1 MSITNHER
9 VGKALELLR
18 QGLAPFVEREIK
30 LSLQSGAITID
41 RLQSFSEEEK
51 LADRHISQ
59 WDVAGLLKLM
69 WETWNDCFKSTLGF
83 SERSLISE
91 LRDWRN
97 KWAHQHAFSS
107 DDAYR
112 AIDSAS
118 RLLQAISAPQV
129 EDLERMKMELL
140 RLRFDE
146 QIRNEKRKAGGSLID
161 VAAAGGL
168 KPWREVITP
177 HPDVAAGRFQQAEF
191 AADLWQVYLNEGSDE
206 YRDPVE
212 FFRRTYL
219 TESLKRLLI
228 NALHRL
234 SGTGGEPVVQLQTSF
249 GGGKTHSML
258 ALYHLFSG
266 IPPSELPG
274 MEEVM
279 KDAGVSTV
287 PRVKRVVIVG
297 NRISPGNPSIKP
309 DGTRVCTLWGE
320 IAWQLGGREAFERVR
335 RDDELATNPGDNI
348 RKLFEEYGPC
358 LILIDEWVA
367 YARQLHDL
375 SDLPAGSFETQFTF
389 AQTLTESAKLAD
401 RTLLVVSLPASDA
414 AGARADDTEVGGIRG
429 RDALERLRNVI
440 GRIESPWRP
449 ATAEESFEIVRRRLF
464 QPFTDP
470 EQFKQRDVIA
480 RAFADLY
487 RSQRNEFPS
496 ECSEAD
502 YEKRIRAAY
511 PIHPE
516 LFDRLY
522 SDWSSL
528 ANFQRTRGVLRLM
541 AAVIHCLWRDGD
553 RSPLILP
560 ASVPI
565 DDDRVRFEL
574 TRYLPDN
581 WIPIIERDVDGPD
594 SLPRRLDAENPN
606 LGKLHATRR
615 VARTIYLG
623 SAPMAAAAHRG
634 IEDRR
639 IKLGCVMPGEPPAVF
654 GDALRHLASS
664 ATYLYQD
671 GSSYW
676 YSTQPTVTK
685 LAEDRDEMI
694 RRDRDRVM
702 LELERR
708 LRSEIRRQSEI
719 RVHMLPSSSADVP
732 DDLDARLVVLP
743 AGQPYTRGDSPA
755 LRAAKEMLERRGG
768 TPRMYQNTLVFLAAD
783 SVRLNDLEEAISRY
797 LAWKSILD
805 DKEEL
810 NLDPRQ
816 TRHANEQTED
826 AERSVSARIPETYQ
840 WLLVPEQ
847 KSPSDS
853 VEWKEFRLAGDED
866 LITRAIRKLK
876 HEEMLIEK
884 LGPTVLRK
892 YLDEIPLWRDDH
904 VSVKRAHVSVKQL
917 IEDFASYIYLPR
929 LRSPEVLAEAISEG
943 ISLTNWVSETFA
955 FADSYEDGRYKGLRY
970 GQKIRITPDSRG
982 IIVKPDAAISQTQIP
997 TPEAAGSS
1005 IGATAHDGDRTVIE
1019 HGTDTAPKP
1028 PQRFYAA
1035 VDLTPERVGFEAS
1048 RIAEE
1053 VIVHLLNGADVTV
1066 TLEIQAKSAEG
1077 FPESTVRIVNENSRS
1092 LGFRTHSF
1100 EQE

>member
-30 LSLQSGAITID
+30 EALKSGAITME

-59 WDVAGLLKLM
+59 WDAAGLLKLM
-69 WETWNDCFKSTLGF
+69 WETWNECFKHTLGF
-83 SERSLISE
+83 SERSLVSE

-97 KWAHQHAFSS
+97 RWAHQHTFSS
-107 DDAYR
+107 DDTYR
-112 AIDSAS
+112 AIDSAA
-118 RLLQAISAPQV
+118 RLLRAVSAPHA
-129 EDLERMKMELL
+129 EDLERMKLELL

-146 QIRNEKRKAGGSLID
+146 QVRNEKRKAGGSLIE
-161 VAAAGGL
+161 AAATGGL

-191 AADLWQVYLNEGSDE
+191 AADLWQVYLGEGNDE

-219 TESLKRLLI
+219 TESLKWLLV
-228 NALHRL
+228 NALKRL
-234 SGTGGEPVVQLQTSF
+234 SGMGGEPVVQLQTSF

-266 IPPSELPG
+266 TPPSDLPG
-274 MEEVM
+274 IEEVM
-279 KDAGVSTV
+279 KAAGVSSV
-287 PRVKRVVIVG
+287 PKVKRVVLVG
-297 NRISPGNPSIKP
+297 NRISPGNPSVKP
-309 DGTRVCTLWGE
+309 DGTRICTLWGE

-335 RDDELATNPGDNI
+335 SDDERATNPGDVM
-348 RKLFEEYGPC
+348 RQLLKEHGPC

-375 SDLPAGSFETQFTF
+375 GDLPAGSFETQFTF
-389 AQTLTESAKLAD
+389 AQNLTESAKLAD
-401 RTLLVVSLPASDA
+401 RALLVVSLPASDA
-414 AGARADDTEVGGIRG
+414 SGADDTEVGGIRG
-429 RDALERLRNVI
+429 REALERLRKVI

-470 EQFKQRDVIA
+470 DQFKQRDVIA

-487 RSQRNEFPS
+487 RSQRDEFPS
-496 ECSEAD
+496 ECAEAD
-502 YEKRIRAAY
+502 YERRIRAAY

-553 RSPLILP
+553 RNPLILP

-581 WIPIIERDVDGPD
+581 WMPIIEKDVDGPD
-594 SLPRRLDAENPN
+594 SLPRRLDSENPN

-615 VARTIYLG
+615 VARTVYLG

-639 IKLGCVMPGEPPAVF
+639 IKLGCVMPGEPPAIF
-654 GDALRHLASS
+654 GDALRRLAAT

-671 GSSYW
+671 GSRYW

-685 LAEDRDEMI
+685 LAEDRAEMLK
-694 RRDRDRVM
+694 RDRDSVIQ
-702 LELERR
+702 ELEQR
-708 LRSEIRRQSEI
+708 LRSEVRRSEI
-719 RVHMLPSSSADVP
+719 RVHMLPRSSSDIP

-743 AGQPYTRGDSPA
+743 PDLPYTRDADNPA
-755 LRAAKEMLERRGG
+755 MKAAGEILERRGSA
-768 TPRMYQNTLVFLAAD
+768 PRMYRNTLVFLAAD
-783 SVRLNDLEEAISRY
+783 SMRLSDLEDALRRY
-797 LAWKSILD
+797 LAWRSILD
-805 DKEEL
+805 EREEL
-810 NLDPRQ
+810 NLDPHQ
-816 TRHANEQTED
+816 TRQARAQMED
-826 AERSVSARIPETYQ
+826 AERAVAARVPETYQ

-847 KSPSDS
+847 SSPSAP
-853 VEWKEFRLAGDED
+853 VEWKQFRLTGSED
-866 LITRAIRKLK
+866 IITRAIRKLK
-876 HEEMLIEK
+876 HEGMLTEK
-884 LGPTVLRK
+884 LAPAVLRR
-892 YLDEIPLWRDDH
+892 YLDEIPLWRGDH
-904 VSVKRAHVSVKQL
+904 VSVRQL
-917 IEDFASYIYLPR
+917 VEDFSSYIYLPR
-929 LRSPEVLAEAISEG
+929 LRSPEVLAEAVAEG
-943 ISLTNWVSETFA
+943 ISLISWETETFA
-955 FADSYEDGRYKGLRY
+955 LADGYENGRYQGLRY
-970 GQKIRITPDSRG
+970 CQAVRITPESSCILVRNE
-982 IIVKPDAAISQTQIP
+982 AAIRQI
-997 TPEAAGSS
+997 TGDAQAAAASASSS
-1005 IGATAHDGDRTVIE
+1005 IGASAYEAGRTVVRTRGDVPTETQTIK
-1019 HGTDTAPKP
+1019 KP
-1028 PQRFYAA
+1028 PRRFYAA
-1035 VDLTPERVGFEAS
+1035 VDLDPERVGRDAA

-1053 VIVHLLNGADVTV
+1053 VIVHLLNGSDVQV
-1066 TLEIQAKSAEG
+1066 TLEIQARSAEG
-1077 FPESTVRIVNENSRS
+1077 FPENVVRIVSENSRA
-1092 LGFRTHSF
+1092 LQFRNHGF
-1100 EQE
+1100 EPE

>member
-30 LSLQSGAITID
+30 QSLQSGAITME
-41 RLQSFSEEEK
+41 RLQKFSEDEK

-59 WDVAGLLKLM
+59 WDAAGLLKLM
-69 WETWNDCFKSTLGF
+69 WEMWNDCFKQTLGF
-83 SERSLISE
+83 SERSLVSE

-97 KWAHQHAFSS
+97 KWAHQQPFST
-107 DDAYR
+107 DDTYR
-112 AIDSAS
+112 AIDSTA
-118 RLLQAISAPQV
+118 RLLRAVSAPQT

-146 QIRNEKRKAGGSLID
+146 QVRNEKRKAGGSLIE
-161 VAAAGGL
+161 AAATGGL

-191 AADLWQVYLNEGSDE
+191 AADLWQVYLGEGNDE

-228 NALHRL
+228 NALKRL
-234 SGTGGEPVVQLQTSF
+234 SGMGGEPVVQLQTSF

-266 IPPSELPG
+266 IPPSDLPG
-274 MEEVM
+274 IEEVM
-279 KDAGVSTV
+279 KEAGVSV
-287 PRVKRVVIVG
+287 IPRVKRVVIVG
-297 NRISPGNPSIKP
+297 NRISPGNPTIKS

-320 IAWQLGGREAFERVR
+320 IAWQLGGREAFERIR
-335 RDDELATNPGDNI
+335 RDDEGATNPGDVM
-348 RKLFEEYGPC
+348 RQLLKEHAPC

-414 AGARADDTEVGGIRG
+414 SGADDTEVGGIRG
-429 RDALERLRNVI
+429 REALARLRNVI

-470 EQFKQRDVIA
+470 DQFKHRDVIA

-487 RSQRNEFPS
+487 RTQRDEFPS
-496 ECSEAD
+496 DCAEAD
-502 YEKRIRAAY
+502 YERRIKDAY

-541 AAVIHCLWRDGD
+541 AAVIHCLWRNDD
-553 RSPLILP
+553 RNPLILP

-565 DDDRVRFEL
+565 DDSSVRFEL

-581 WIPIIERDVDGPD
+581 WLPIIERDVDGPE
-594 SLPRRLDAENPN
+594 SLPRRLDSENPN
-606 LGKLHATRR
+606 LGKFQATRR
-615 VARTIYLG
+615 VARTVYLG

-654 GDALRHLASS
+654 GDALRRLAGS

-671 GSSYW
+671 GSRYW

-685 LAEDRDEMI
+685 LAEDRAEMLK
-694 RRDRDRVM
+694 RDRDSVIR
-702 LELERR
+702 ELERR
-708 LRSEIRRQSEI
+708 LRSEMRRSEI
-719 RVHMLPSSSADVP
+719 RVHMLPHSSSDVS
-732 DDLDARLVVLP
+732 DDHDARLVVLP
-743 AGQPYTRGDSPA
+743 ADQPYTSDADNPAVREAKKILETRGNSP
-755 LRAAKEMLERRGG
+755 RIYR
-768 TPRMYQNTLVFLAAD
+768 NTLVFLAAD
-783 SVRLNDLEEAISRY
+783 GVRLNDLEDALRRY
-797 LAWKSILD
+797 LAWSSIFD
-805 DKEEL
+805 DREDL
-810 NLDPRQ
+810 NLDPHQ
-816 TRHANEQTED
+816 TKQAKAQMED
-826 AERSVSARIPETYQ
+826 ADKAVNARIPETYQ
-840 WLLVPEQ
+840 WLIVPEQ
-847 KSPSDS
+847 NRPDAP
-853 VEWKEFRLAGDED
+853 VEWKNFRLTGSED
-866 LITRAIRKLK
+866 LIARAIKKLK
-876 HEEMLIEK
+876 HEDMLIEK
-884 LGPTVLRK
+884 LGSTVLRR
-892 YLDEIPLWRDDH
+892 YLDDIPLWRGDH
-904 VSVKRAHVSVKQL
+904 VSVRQL
-917 IEDFASYIYLPR
+917 VEDFSSYIYLPR
-929 LRSPEVLAEAISEG
+929 LRSPDVLAEAISEG
-943 ISLTNWVSETFA
+943 VSLINWVAETFA
-955 FADSYEDGRYKGLRY
+955 FADGYENGRYHGLRY
-970 GQKIRITPDSRG
+970 SQAVRITPDSNG
-982 IIVKPDAAISQTQIP
+982 IIVKPDVAILQITSDAQAAASTS
-997 TPEAAGSS
+997 AS
-1005 IGATAHDGDRTVIE
+1005 IGASAPEAGRSVVMARGD
-1019 HGTDTAPKP
+1019 APVDSLTKP
-1028 PQRFYAA
+1028 QPPRRFYAA
-1035 VDLTPERVGFEAS
+1035 VDLDPVRAGRDAA
-1048 RIAEE
+1048 RIEEE
-1053 VIVHLLNGADVTV
+1053 VIVHLLNGSDVKV
-1066 TLEIQAKSAEG
+1066 TLEIQALSPGG
-1077 FPESTVRIVNENSRS
+1077 FPENIVRIVRENSRA
-1092 LGFRTHSF
+1092 LKFRIYEF
-1100 EQE
+1100 EED